1 MKEIKP
7 VPDGPEVRE
16 GGQMNPRS
24 ETKGEGARVACWL
37 AGLRGV
43 QVADAMWGAG
53 RRRCSPLSPAWA
65 SGRTAPLTELENWGN
80 WASSQGPEVSF
91 DVLNWSPEVGN
102 TQLIHPAEVR
112 AETWAASA
120 SKPPLTPGRDKD
132 CLTRGNGVVGRIRQ
146 KPGNPSVSGPG
157 RRQSKPGRQGGRRGP
172 GGGDREEGWACRE
185 FREGV
190 AGHPRRSDKPPWGW
204 CLGT

>member
-1 MKEIKP
+1 MHWGALEGISTGSPWSETPFIKEIKP

-65 SGRTAPLTELENWGN
+65 SGRTAPLTELENWGS

-112 AETWAASA
+112 AGDLGGFSVQAAADTGKGQGLSHQGKRGRRKDQTETW
-120 SKPPLTPGRDKD
+120 KPQRFRAGEEAEQAREAGR
-132 CLTRGNGVVGRIRQ
+132 
-146 KPGNPSVSGPG
+146 
-157 RRQSKPGRQGGRRGP
+157 
-172 GGGDREEGWACRE
+172 
-185 FREGV
+185 
-190 AGHPRRSDKPPWGW
+190 
-204 CLGT
+204 